1 METTFSH
8 KNIDLMRATSSL
20 APKSSAFLDP
30 ILLHPLAVMAGTVAD
45 VDVDSIVLESVMFAI
60 LAERALGPRL
70 YGVFP
75 QGRLEQY
82 IPSRRLMT
90 HELSIPE
97 ISAEIA
103 EKMSRFHGMVMP
115 FNKEPKWLFRTI
127 ERYMKQIMTLKFTR
141 EAHIKKF
148 NKLMKYNLQ
157 DEMKI
162 LRGFDIG
169 NHFCEWVYDYTY
181 NQWPFFKANLE
192 NYPNRQQQ
200 LHFIR
205 HYLSENAVNNAN
217 IAHEDQAKIEE
228 EMIIESNRFAL
239 ASHFMWGLWSIIQA
253 KLSTIEFGYMADLR
267 RLAECSEY
275 FRALSQSQ
283 MREMKDNIIDLPHI
297 PSRAFCSFLEFS
309 FYQNL
314 EVTEVDL
321 PEFIEAANY
330 LLANHFLSACL
341 RFLKI
346 VLTPENYQ
354 FYLDFAKSITCE
366 EMLVEIYSYLSAHML
381 ELSSVSHS
389 LELSERNRII
399 TLRSEGRLFLCTLKK
414 ENLTAGKGTGTDA
427 ARYLYLFERSEETG
441 TWSQG
446 SKLPFLA
453 DKWNFTTAVLH
464 NYLFVIGGYRKKA
477 KKGFEFHMAS
487 FRYNPMTNCWA
498 SVAPLLKRRRHFSTA
513 VCEGYIFAVGGWYL
527 DSLLAPDSSTALYTA
542 VERYDP
548 WTDTWVFVSS
558 LPLTDF
564 IFSVSLSHDIP
575 LTTVLEDCIYVVGT
589 IQRTG
594 EKLVLKYNVKEGMK

>member
-1 METTFSH
+1 MSPPFQSSFSLWTIFAWGITTIFRWLQKVFSVVCIWLLGPGISE
-8 KNIDLMRATSSL
+8 NCREINNVQGSL
-20 APKSSAFLDP
+20 DRPPA
-30 ILLHPLAVMAGTVAD
+30 LAVYSSGREM
-45 VDVDSIVLESVMFAI
+45 EE
-60 LAERALGPRL
+60 LATIRTS
-70 YGVFP
+70 
-75 QGRLEQY
+75 GRSFQ
-82 IPSRRLMT
+82 
-90 HELSIPE
+90 
-97 ISAEIA
+97 
-103 EKMSRFHGMVMP
+103 
-115 FNKEPKWLFRTI
+115 
-127 ERYMKQIMTLKFTR
+127 
-141 EAHIKKF
+141 
-148 NKLMKYNLQ
+148 
-157 DEMKI
+157 
-162 LRGFDIG
+162 
-169 NHFCEWVYDYTY
+169 
-181 NQWPFFKANLE
+181 
-192 NYPNRQQQ
+192 
-200 LHFIR
+200 
-205 HYLSENAVNNAN
+205 
-217 IAHEDQAKIEE
+217 
-228 EMIIESNRFAL
+228 
-239 ASHFMWGLWSIIQA
+239 
-253 KLSTIEFGYMADLR
+253 ADLR

-594 EKLVLKYNVKEGMK
+594 EKLVLKYNVKEDSWSELLPTLTRADTELSNLYFLGAVDKLYLIGGNSQENIVMTFCVKKQKWQKAKTMQKIALSGQGAILHHTAYMPAAEQNAILQIDLKSFSAELLPPLPISSFYEAVFHLHFKKDNHIY

>member
-1 METTFSH
+1 MSPPYQSSFSLWTIFVWGITTIFRWLQKVFSVVCIWLLGPGISE
-8 KNIDLMRATSSL
+8 NCREMNNVQGT
-20 APKSSAFLDP
+20 LDRP
-30 ILLHPLAVMAGTVAD
+30 PALAVYSSGKET
-45 VDVDSIVLESVMFAI
+45 EE
-60 LAERALGPRL
+60 LAT
-70 YGVFP
+70 
-75 QGRLEQY
+75 
-82 IPSRRLMT
+82 I
-90 HELSIPE
+90 
-97 ISAEIA
+97 
-103 EKMSRFHGMVMP
+103 
-115 FNKEPKWLFRTI
+115 RTSGHTF
-127 ERYMKQIMTLKFTR
+127 Q
-141 EAHIKKF
+141 
-148 NKLMKYNLQ
+148 
-157 DEMKI
+157 
-162 LRGFDIG
+162 
-169 NHFCEWVYDYTY
+169 
-181 NQWPFFKANLE
+181 
-192 NYPNRQQQ
+192 
-200 LHFIR
+200 
-205 HYLSENAVNNAN
+205 
-217 IAHEDQAKIEE
+217 
-228 EMIIESNRFAL
+228 
-239 ASHFMWGLWSIIQA
+239 
-253 KLSTIEFGYMADLR
+253 ADLR
-267 RLAECSEY
+267 RLTECSEY

-283 MREMKDNIIDLPHI
+283 MREMKDNIIDLSHI

-330 LLANHFLSACL
+330 LLANHFLAACL

-381 ELSSVSHS
+381 ELSSVCRS
-389 LELSERNRII
+389 LELSDRYRII
-399 TLRSEGRLFLCTLKK
+399 TLRSEGSLFLCTLKK
-414 ENLTAGKGTGTDA
+414 ENLTAGEGSGIDA
-427 ARYLYLFERSEETG
+427 ARFLYLFESNEETG

-453 DKWNFTTAVLH
+453 DKWNFTTAVLY

-548 WTDTWVFVSS
+548 WSDTWVFVSS

-594 EKLVLKYNVKEGMK
+594 EKLVLKYNVKEDSWSELLPTLTRADTELSNLYFLGAVDKLYLIGGNSQENIVMTFCVKKQKWEKVKTMQKIALSGQGAILHHTAYMPAAEQNAILRIDLKSFSTELLPPLPISSFYEAVFHLCFKKDNHIY